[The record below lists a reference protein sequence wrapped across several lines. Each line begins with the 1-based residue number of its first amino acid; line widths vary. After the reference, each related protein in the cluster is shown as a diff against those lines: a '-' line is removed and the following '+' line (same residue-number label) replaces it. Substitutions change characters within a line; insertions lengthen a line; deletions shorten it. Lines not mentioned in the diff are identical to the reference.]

1 MNDKTSKN
9 SEENKRK
16 AIKQK
21 QIESIKSLLEEISNK
36 IQDKNTNL
44 NHLIYSAQKSLYN
57 IQRDDIGYREPTLI
71 KPVITEAYQSS
82 QDAASRTDG
91 ISGIR
96 SGFVGLDKMTS
107 GWQNSDLI
115 VIAARP
121 AMGKTAFIL
130 SMALNIAL
138 NSETPVA
145 LFSLEMSNAQLV
157 NRLIANICEIP
168 GEKIKSGQLHPYEWA
183 QLDYKLKS
191 LTDAPLFIDD
201 SPKLSIEELCDKAHF
216 LVKESG
222 VKLIILDYIQLLYNE
237 VKFYDKR
244 YPELNYF
251 TRRLKSLAKE
261 LNIPIIVV
269 SQLNRNVE
277 SRDSVEGKRP
287 QLTDLRDS
295 GTLCDDADLVCFIH
309 RPEYY
314 KIFQGERGEDY
325 RGMAEFIIAKHRNG
339 ATGDVLLRFK
349 SEFAR
354 FQNPDDDTLIVS
366 PYGTS
371 GRIISEMNWDNKN
384 NEEDGD
390 ISSFIPEGPIPF

>member
-1 MNDKTSKN
+1 MDDRTSRN
-9 SEENKRK
+9 SEENRKK
-16 AIKQK
+16 AIKKK
-21 QIESIKSLLEEISNK
+21 QIEGIKSLLKETSNK
-36 IQDKNTNL
+36 IQDKSANL
-44 NHLIYSAQKSLYN
+44 NHLIYSLQKSLYN
-57 IQRDDIGYREPTLI
+57 IQHEDTDYREPTLI
-71 KPVITEAYQSS
+71 RPVIAESYRFLQN
-82 QDAASRTDG
+82 AASRTDG
-91 ISGIR
+91 ISGIP

-130 SMALNIAL
+130 SMALNIVL
-138 NSETPVA
+138 NSKTPVA
-145 LFSLEMSNAQLV
+145 LFSLEMSNIQLV
-157 NRLIANICEIP
+157 NRLIVNICDIP
-168 GEKIKSGQLHPYEWA
+168 SERIKSGQLLPYEWQ
-183 QLDYKLKS
+183 QLDVKLKS

-201 SPKLSIEELCDKAHF
+201 SPKLSIEELCNKAHF
-216 LVKESG
+216 LVREKG

-237 VKFYDKR
+237 VKFYDHR

-261 LNIPIIVV
+261 LDIPIIVT
-269 SQLNRNVE
+269 SQLNRNIE
-277 SRDSVEGKRP
+277 SRDSPEGKKP

-314 KIFQGERGEDY
+314 RIFQGEKGEDY

-339 ATGDVLLRFK
+339 APGDVLLRFK

-354 FQNPDDDTLIVS
+354 FQNPDDDIIVPL
-366 PYGTS
+366 PYEAG
-371 GRIISEMNWDNKN
+371 GRIISRMNRDNKD
-384 NEEDGD
+384 NEEDKD
-390 ISSFIPEGPIPF
+390 FPSFLPEGPLPF